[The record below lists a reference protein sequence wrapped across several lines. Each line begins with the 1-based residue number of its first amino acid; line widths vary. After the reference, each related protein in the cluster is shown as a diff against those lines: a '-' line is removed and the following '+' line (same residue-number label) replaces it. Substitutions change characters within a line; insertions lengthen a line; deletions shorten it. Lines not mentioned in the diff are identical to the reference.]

1 MKNQLHLK
9 SASLVAALLAV
20 VVTAF
25 GLAWSAGPA
34 NAAVI
39 PGAAVTISTDSVVTN
54 QWDQVDLTCQWSVP
68 DNSQPGDTF
77 NLQLPPELRWFGA
90 ASFDLD
96 NADGVTVAKAAAND
110 AGQVVFTLTDFVA
123 DHPNNVG
130 GTCNFST
137 QYAVEPGTGEATE
150 LNFTV
155 GSTVVRVP
163 VDVDGPCTKDCDP
176 APPTSAGKSMW
187 WADAPQTELESI
199 FYMPPMPS
207 ESNDV
212 VVTDTP
218 AAGMEIDCDQIT
230 PRVGRVVSSS
240 GNITDPMDN
249 EQYPATVECTPQEA
263 TVRWTG
269 LPRGE
274 RVELFVVTKVTDRKL
289 DVYTNSGTVTIAG
302 EETPVGAE
310 TRRTR
315 ADGTGDGTASPTPS
329 PSTATPTP
337 TPSPTTATPT
347 PTPSPTTATP
357 TPTPSPTTATP
368 TPTPTPTPSASTGTP
383 TPTPS
388 PSTATP
394 TPTPSPTTSTAT
406 PTPSPSPS
414 TSSSTSTAT
423 PTPSPSTSTTSPVLV
438 PTDEPTQPAEVPEPE
453 PLATTGAQSPAF
465 IYAAAALL
473 ALGSL
478 LAFLGVRRSARRQH

>member
-123 DHPNNVG
+123 DYPNNVG

-137 QYAVEPGTGEATE
+137 QYAVQPGTGETTE
-150 LNFTV
+150 VNFTV

-163 VDVDGPCTKDCDP
+163 VHVDGPCTQDCHP
-176 APPTSAGKSMW
+176 AAPTSAGKSMW

-218 AAGMEIDCDQIT
+218 AAGMEIDCDHIT
-230 PRVGRVVSSS
+230 PRVGRVVNSS
-240 GNITDPMDN
+240 GNITEPMDN
-249 EQYPATVECTPQEA
+249 ELYPANVECTPQEA

-289 DVYTNSGTVTIAG
+289 DVYTNSGTVNIAG

-315 ADGTGDGTASPTPS
+315 ADGTGEGTASPTATPTPTPS
-329 PSTATPTP
+329 PSTGTPTATPTPTPSPSTSTATPTP
-337 TPSPTTATPT
+337 TPSP
-347 PTPSPTTATP
+347 
-357 TPTPSPTTATP
+357 
-368 TPTPTPTPSASTGTP
+368 ST
-383 TPTPS
+383 
-388 PSTATP
+388 STATP
-394 TPTPSPTTSTAT
+394 TPTPSPSESTAT
-406 PTPSPSPS
+406 PTPSPSE
-414 TSSSTSTAT
+414 STAT
-423 PTPSPSTSTTSPVLV
+423 PSPSPSTTSPVLV
-438 PTDEPTQPAEVPEPE
+438 ATDEPTQPAEVPKPE
-453 PLATTGAQSPAF
+453 RLATTGAQSPVF
-465 IYAAAALL
+465 VFAAAALL

-478 LAFLGVRRSARRQH
+478 LGFLGVRRSARRQH

>member
-25 GLAWSAGPA
+25 GLTWSAVPA

-96 NADGVTVAKAAAND
+96 NADGVTVAKAVAND

-137 QYAVEPGTGEATE
+137 QYAVEPGTGETTE

-163 VDVDGPCTKDCDP
+163 VDVDGPCTKDCEP

-218 AAGMEIDCDQIT
+218 AAGMEIDCDHIT

-315 ADGTGDGTASPTPS
+315 AEGTGDGTASPTP
-329 PSTATPTP
+329 
-337 TPSPTTATPT
+337 
-347 PTPSPTTATP
+347 
-357 TPTPSPTTATP
+357 
-368 TPTPTPTPSASTGTP
+368 TP

-394 TPTPSPTTSTAT
+394 TPTPSPSHATPTPTPTPTPSPSTATPTPTPSPSTATPTPTPTPSPTTSTAT
-406 PTPSPSPS
+406 P
-414 TSSSTSTAT
+414 TAT

-438 PTDEPTQPAEVPEPE
+438 PTNEPSQPAEVAAPE

>member
-137 QYAVEPGTGEATE
+137 QYAVQPGTGETTE
-150 LNFTV
+150 VNFTV

-163 VDVDGPCTKDCDP
+163 VHVDGPCTQDCHP
-176 APPTSAGKSMW
+176 AAPTSAGKSMW

-218 AAGMEIDCDQIT
+218 AAGMEIDCDHIT
-230 PRVGRVVSSS
+230 PRVGRVVNSS
-240 GNITDPMDN
+240 GNITEPMDN
-249 EQYPATVECTPQEA
+249 ELYPANVECTPQEA

-289 DVYTNSGTVTIAG
+289 DVYTNSGTVNIAG

-315 ADGTGDGTASPTPS
+315 ADGTGEGTASPTATPTPTPS
-329 PSTATPTP
+329 PSTGTPTATPTPTPSPSTSTATPTP
-337 TPSPTTATPT
+337 TPSP
-347 PTPSPTTATP
+347 
-357 TPTPSPTTATP
+357 
-368 TPTPTPTPSASTGTP
+368 ST
-383 TPTPS
+383 
-388 PSTATP
+388 STATP
-394 TPTPSPTTSTAT
+394 TPTPSPSTSTATPTPTPSPSESTAT
-406 PTPSPSPS
+406 PTPSPSE
-414 TSSSTSTAT
+414 STAT
-423 PTPSPSTSTTSPVLV
+423 PSPSPSTTSPVLV
-438 PTDEPTQPAEVPEPE
+438 ATDEPTQPAEVPKPE
-453 PLATTGAQSPAF
+453 RLATTGAQSPVF
-465 IYAAAALL
+465 VFAAAALL

-478 LAFLGVRRSARRQH
+478 LGFLGVRRSARRQH

>member
-20 VVTAF
+20 VMTAL
-25 GLAWSAGPA
+25 GLAWSAAPA

-39 PGAAVTISTDSVVTN
+39 PGAVVTISTDSVVTD
-54 QWDQVDLTCQWSVP
+54 QWDQVDLACQWSVP

-77 NLQLPPELRWFGA
+77 NLQLPEQLRWFGA

-96 NADGVTVAKAAAND
+96 NADGETVAKAAAND
-110 AGQVVFTLTDFVA
+110 AGQVVFTLTAFVA
-123 DHPNNVG
+123 THPNDVG
-130 GTCNFST
+130 GTCNFTT
-137 QYAVEPGTGEATE
+137 QYAAQPGTGGTTE
-150 LNFTV
+150 LTFTV

-163 VDVDGPCTKDCDP
+163 VVVDGPCTKDCDP

-187 WADAPQTELESI
+187 WADAAQTELESI

-218 AAGMEIDCDQIT
+218 AAGMEIDCSHIT
-230 PRVGRVVSSS
+230 PRVGKVVSSS
-240 GNITDPMDN
+240 GNIIDPMDN
-249 EQYPATVECTPQEA
+249 EQYPASVDCSPQEA
-263 TVRWTG
+263 TVRWTD
-269 LPRGE
+269 LPKGE
-274 RVELFVVTKVTDRKL
+274 RVELFVVTKVTDKKQ
-289 DVYTNSGTVTIAG
+289 DVYNNSGTVTIAG
-302 EETPVGAE
+302 EETPVSAE

-315 ADGTGDGTASPTPS
+315 ADGTGDGTASPTPTPT
-329 PSTATPTP
+329 PSTTTATPTPTPSTTTATPTP

-368 TPTPTPTPSASTGTP
+368 TPTPTPSTTTP

-388 PSTATP
+388 TTPATP
-394 TPTPSPTTSTAT
+394 TPTPSTA
-406 PTPSPSPS
+406 SPSA
-414 TSSSTSTAT
+414 TTAPPIAT
-423 PTPSPSTSTTSPVLV
+423 G
-438 PTDEPTQPAEVPEPE
+438 EPTQPAEVAVPE
-453 PLATTGAQSPAF
+453 PLASTGAQSPVF
-465 IYAAAALL
+465 IFAAAALL

-478 LAFLGVRRSARRQH
+478 LAFLGARRSAGRQH